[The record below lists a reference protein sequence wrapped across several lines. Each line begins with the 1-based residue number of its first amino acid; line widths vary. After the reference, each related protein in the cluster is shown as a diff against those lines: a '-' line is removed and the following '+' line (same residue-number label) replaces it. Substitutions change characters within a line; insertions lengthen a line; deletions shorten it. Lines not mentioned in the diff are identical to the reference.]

1 MAQKFGP
8 INKIHFS
15 SFLHKIYLSSSS
27 SNHLMKGLL
36 VGKKFVLLSRRSNL
50 KRESKKALDELL
62 LVSPRLLKEIFGH
75 LWEYKSR
82 TWAMKFF

>member
-1 MAQKFGP
+1 
-8 INKIHFS
+8 
-15 SFLHKIYLSSSS
+15 
-27 SNHLMKGLL
+27 MKGLL